1 MKRKTFKPYKPFQI
15 HAPDI
20 SPDGELTICLPLP
33 ARALSPN
40 ARCHPMILHRHK
52 KAAKQRAMIE
62 IRRAAGMFRLP
73 PFTRYTLT
81 FHHAT
86 QRNRD
91 DDNAAASCK
100 AYRDGIAEGLCVDD
114 STLRQTGETRIL
126 IDRENPRLEIT
137 LIP

>member
-1 MKRKTFKPYKPFQI
+1 MKRKTFKRFI
-15 HAPDI
+15 SHMPDI
-20 SPDGELTICLPLP
+20 SPEGELTICLPLP

-40 ARCHPMILHRHK
+40 ARVHPISLHRHK
-52 KAAKQRAMIE
+52 KAAKQRAYIE
-62 IRRAAGMFRLP
+62 IRHAAGMFRLP
-73 PFTRYTLT
+73 PFSRYTLT

-86 QRNRD
+86 NRSRD

-100 AYRDGIAEGLCVDD
+100 AYRDGIAEGLGVDD
-114 STLRQTGETRIL
+114 NTLRLTGETRLL